1 MPCSQVYD
9 MPLNDD
15 PRVAV
20 RVDGREVYARRAPR
34 VVLETATGLSAT
46 ETLLL
51 HCDASTSWTVPNE
64 AQTYEV
70 FVVAGDVTID
80 GVSCAERD
88 YVRWFSARASTLST
102 EQGCVLYCKRSP
114 AAHAQARVHL
124 RTAAMHW
131 QPGLVPGLSVMSLHE
146 HNGQAT
152 ALVRWEPGTVFQAHR
167 HWGGEEILVLDG
179 VFRDE
184 HGQYPAGMWLRSPHL
199 SQHRPYTEHEGATIL
214 VKVGHLA

>member
-1 MPCSQVYD
+1 MQCSQVND
-9 MPLNDD
+9 VPLNDD

-20 RVDGREVYARRAPR
+20 RVDGREVYAGRAPR
-34 VVLETATGLSAT
+34 VVLETATGLSLT

-51 HCDASTSWTVPNE
+51 HYAAGASCVLPAK
-64 AQTYEV
+64 AQTAEV
-70 FVVAGDVTID
+70 FVVTGAVTID
-80 GVSCAERD
+80 GVPYVERD
-88 YVRWFSARASTLST
+88 YVRWTSNSKTALTTA
-102 EQGCVLYCKRSP
+102 QGCVLYLKLS
-114 AAHAQARVHL
+114 AASHTHARIHI
-124 RTAAMHW
+124 RTNASDW

-146 HNGQAT
+146 QDGRAT
-152 ALVRWEPGTVFQAHR
+152 ALVRWKPGTVFQAHR

-184 HGQYPAGMWLRSPHL
+184 HGQYPAGTWLRSPHL

>member
-1 MPCSQVYD
+1 M
-9 MPLNDD
+9 
-15 PRVAV
+15 R
-20 RVDGREVYARRAPR
+20 
-34 VVLETATGLSAT
+34 
-46 ETLLL
+46 
-51 HCDASTSWTVPNE
+51 
-64 AQTYEV
+64 
-70 FVVAGDVTID
+70 
-80 GVSCAERD
+80 
-88 YVRWFSARASTLST
+88 
-102 EQGCVLYCKRSP
+102 
-114 AAHAQARVHL
+114 
-124 RTAAMHW
+124 W